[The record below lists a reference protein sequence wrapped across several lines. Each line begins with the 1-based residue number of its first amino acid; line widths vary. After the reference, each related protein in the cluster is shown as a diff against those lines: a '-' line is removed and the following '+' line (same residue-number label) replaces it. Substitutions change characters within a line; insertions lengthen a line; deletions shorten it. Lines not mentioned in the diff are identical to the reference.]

1 MTPPNANDLPLTEAT
16 FLILLSLAPSA
27 RHGYAILKAVQE
39 LSDGRVHLSTG
50 TLYGAL
56 DRLLDLGWI
65 ERIAVEGDAQGERAR
80 KSYQL
85 SDLGRR
91 VLQAETNRM
100 ASLVMRARRQMSAE

>member
-1 MTPPNANDLPLTEAT
+1 MTTSNSDYLPLTEAT

-27 RHGYAILKAVQE
+27 KHGYAILKTVQE
-39 LSDGRVHLSTG
+39 LSDGRVRLSTG

-65 ERIAVEGDAQGERAR
+65 ERIDEGDKEGERGR

-91 VLQAETNRM
+91 VLQAEMNRM
-100 ASLVMRARRQMSAE
+100 VALVTLARREMSAE